1 MGSICKETTRHRGE
15 SGEGIKGLMSTLN
28 YIKQQNSFFSGLLI
42 VFLVSFI
49 FSVDLPITEKF
60 ALLVPAE
67 VILAILVFLII
78 LDFLLRRV
86 LFIPWNT
93 FVELTILFF
102 LYNLLNTLVSKHVVV
117 SAKAFIRESLYY
129 IPLFIGILLFLRDE
143 VKIKRLVVSIMTI
156 GAIFALWGIYQ
167 QLSGTVTNYAVLGA
181 PFFNEHGSYGVYMA
195 FLFSFSLA
203 FYLYGTTK
211 LQKHLGLILTFLFF
225 AAVILS
231 FAKAAW
237 ISVLI
242 VFIVLPA
249 IDRRKF
255 DGLRGITICV
265 VLVIG
270 LGIFLILFLSAEGYR
285 LGILK
290 FLFSLEY
297 AANQERVNRVAT
309 AINMFKDNPI
319 FGVGIRSYIFEYD
332 KYKTIIFPTIHSE
345 FERMSSHNQYLD
357 ILANRGIVGFILFFA
372 LITTFLRSGLKG
384 FRTCSN
390 RWKPLILG
398 ALLGN
403 ITYFI
408 HWLFNTLWVGKLEAL
423 FWLCFAIVAFG
434 ISSGFKKIR
443 I

>member
-167 QLSGTVTNYAVLGA
+167 QLSGTITNYAVLGA

-203 FYLYGTTK
+203 FYLYGTTE

-270 LGIFLILFLSAEGYR
+270 LGIFLILFLS
-285 LGILK
+285 
-290 FLFSLEY
+290 FSGQSIFHKE
-297 AANQERVNRVAT
+297 
-309 AINMFKDNPI
+309 IN
-319 FGVGIRSYIFEYD
+319 SFEPS
-332 KYKTIIFPTIHSE
+332 F
-345 FERMSSHNQYLD
+345 
-357 ILANRGIVGFILFFA
+357 
-372 LITTFLRSGLKG
+372 
-384 FRTCSN
+384 
-390 RWKPLILG
+390 
-398 ALLGN
+398 
-403 ITYFI
+403 
-408 HWLFNTLWVGKLEAL
+408 
-423 FWLCFAIVAFG
+423 
-434 ISSGFKKIR
+434 
-443 I
+443 